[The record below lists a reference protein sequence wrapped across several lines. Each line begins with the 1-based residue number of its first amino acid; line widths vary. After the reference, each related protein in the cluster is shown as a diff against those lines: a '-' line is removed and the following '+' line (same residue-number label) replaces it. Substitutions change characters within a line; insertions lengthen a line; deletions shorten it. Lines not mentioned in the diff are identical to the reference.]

1 MIKGSSTSSNVLLT
15 LGVLFTIGGATRFI
29 PNMATAEEATTPA
42 PAAEAESAKTASLA
56 TSETE
61 TRPST
66 SERTRNNSAPLE
78 SVCFTDEAA
87 EALADDQW
95 MFEQEEEAQRERKLA
110 LDTRQLELDR
120 QANELEAL
128 HETLETR
135 WAQMRETSDEDL
147 LHLAKMYGAMKPSEA
162 ATIFDQM
169 DPGFAAGFLKLM
181 PSDQAGQVL
190 AGMESGKAYI
200 VSVKLASINADIR
213 SSSQMN

>member
-1 MIKGSSTSSNVLLT
+1 MIKGNSTSSNVLLT

-29 PNMATAEEATTPA
+29 PNMATAEEANTPA
-42 PAAEAESAKTASLA
+42 TAAEVESVKTASLA
-56 TSETE
+56 TSEADSKPT
-61 TRPST
+61 TRT
-66 SERTRNNSAPLE
+66 SNDSAPLD

-87 EALADDQW
+87 EALAEDQW

-120 QANELEAL
+120 QAAELEAL

-213 SSSQMN
+213 STSQMN

>member
-1 MIKGSSTSSNVLLT
+1 MIKGNSTSSNVLLT

-29 PNMATAEEATTPA
+29 PNIATAEEAAA
-42 PAAEAESAKTASLA
+42 PATEAAPVRTAAL
-56 TSETE
+56 TTGETE
-61 TRPST
+61 SKSSVTPKAQSNT
-66 SERTRNNSAPLE
+66 IPLE

-87 EALADDQW
+87 EALAEDQW

-110 LDTRQLELDR
+110 LDARQLELDR
-120 QANELEAL
+120 QAAELEAL

-213 SSSQMN
+213 SASQMN

>member
-1 MIKGSSTSSNVLLT
+1 MIKGNSTSSNVLLT

-29 PNMATAEEATTPA
+29 PNMATAEEASATSSEADATHVASASIDATESPETPA
-42 PAAEAESAKTASLA
+42 TLA
-56 TSETE
+56 NTG
-61 TRPST
+61 
-66 SERTRNNSAPLE
+66 SAPLE

-87 EALADDQW
+87 EALAEDQW
-95 MFEQEEEAQRERKLA
+95 MFEQEEEAQRERRLA
-110 LDTRQLELDR
+110 LDSRALELDR
-120 QANELEAL
+120 QAAELEAL